1 VAHHIVATCAEII
14 VAFKTG
20 FDTVNLH
27 RPTERDFMSVYL
39 MAVTPGGP
47 GCADPAGDT
56 DPAASAAAQ
65 GLTLVHVRAR
75 LEQLQDTYMR

>member
-1 VAHHIVATCAEII
+1 
-14 VAFKTG
+14 
-20 FDTVNLH
+20 
-27 RPTERDFMSVYL
+27 MSVYL